1 MHPREL
7 FEANLDTIE
16 RVIAIVCRRGGLF
29 GADAEDFA
37 SEARVALID
46 DDYAILAK
54 YEGRSSL
61 DTYLTVVIRRL
72 LADTRT
78 RAKGRWHA
86 SSEAQRLGPA
96 AVLIETLI
104 RRDGRTLDEA
114 LPHIHAAHPGMTR
127 DEVNAIVARL
137 PERIGRPR
145 RVDLEAIEHVL
156 AGGEPADARA
166 IAGDLGRMSDV
177 VSNALTEQF
186 QTFSAEDRLLIRLRF
201 ASDISIADIS
211 RMMRLPQRPLYRRI
225 ESLLGRLRGT
235 LANAG
240 IDRATA
246 ASLVDRHS
254 ETMNFDLTNLTQG
267 KTEPSSQSIDRVAD
281 HAGEES

>member
-1 MHPREL
+1 MHPRDL

-46 DDYAILAK
+46 DDYAILAR

-72 LADTRT
+72 LADART
-78 RAKGRWHA
+78 RSKGRWHP

-96 AVLIETLI
+96 AVLIEILI

-114 LPHIHAAHPGMTR
+114 MPHIHAAHPGMAR
-127 DEVNAIVARL
+127 DEVKAIVERL
-137 PERIGRPR
+137 PERIPRPR
-145 RVDLEAIEHVL
+145 PVDLDAIGEVL
-156 AGGEPADARA
+156 AGGEQADARA
-166 IAGDLGRMSDV
+166 IAGDLGRMADV
-177 VSNALTEQF
+177 VSNALTTQF
-186 QTFSAEDRLLIRLRF
+186 HAFSAEDRLLIRLRF
-201 ASDISIADIS
+201 ASDMSIADIS
-211 RMMRLPQRPLYRRI
+211 RIMRLPQRPLYRRL
-225 ESLLGRLRGT
+225 ESLLGRMRGT

-246 ASLVDRHS
+246 ASLVDRHGG
-254 ETMNFDLTNLTQG
+254 TINFDLTNGTEG
-267 KTEPSSQSIDRVAD
+267 KTGPLSQSIDRVAD
-281 HAGEES
+281 HAEEES

>member
-37 SEARVALID
+37 SEARVALIE

-61 DTYLTVVIRRL
+61 DTFLTVVIRRL
-72 LADTRT
+72 LADSRT

-114 LPHIHAAHPGMTR
+114 MPHIHAAHPGMTR
-127 DEVNAIVARL
+127 DEVNAILERL
-137 PERIGRPR
+137 PERLGRPR
-145 RVDLEAIEHVL
+145 RVDLDAIGHAL
-156 AGGEPADARA
+156 AGGEAADARA

-201 ASDISIADIS
+201 ASDMSIADIS
-211 RMMRLPQRPLYRRI
+211 RMMRLPQRPLYRRL

-246 ASLVDRHS
+246 VSLVDHHG
-254 ETMNFDLTNLTQG
+254 ETMNFGLRNG
-267 KTEPSSQSIDRVAD
+267 KIDPSSQSIDRVAD
-281 HAGEES
+281 HVEEES

>member
-37 SEARVALID
+37 SEARVALIE

-61 DTYLTVVIRRL
+61 DTFLTVVIRRL
-72 LADTRT
+72 LADSRT

-114 LPHIHAAHPGMTR
+114 MPHLHAAHPGLTR
-127 DEVNAIVARL
+127 DEVNAILERL
-137 PERIGRPR
+137 PERLGRPR
-145 RVDLEAIEHVL
+145 RVDLDAIGHVL
-156 AGGEPADARA
+156 AGGEAADARA

-177 VSNALTEQF
+177 VSDALTKQF

-201 ASDISIADIS
+201 ASDMSIADIS
-211 RMMRLPQRPLYRRI
+211 RMMRLPQRPLYRRL

-235 LANAG
+235 LTSAG

-246 ASLVDRHS
+246 VSLVDRHG
-254 ETMNFDLTNLTQG
+254 ETMNFGLTNG
-267 KTEPSSQSIDRVAD
+267 KIDPSSQSIGRVAD
-281 HAGEES
+281 HVEEES

>member
-37 SEARVALID
+37 SEVKVALIE
-46 DDYAILAK
+46 DDYAILGR

-72 LADTRT
+72 LADARTRT
-78 RAKGRWHA
+78 KGRWHA

-114 LPHIHAAHPGMTR
+114 MPHIHAAHPGMTR
-127 DEVNAIVARL
+127 DEVNAILERL
-137 PERIGRPR
+137 PERLGRPR
-145 RVDLEAIEHVL
+145 RVDLDAIGHVL
-156 AGGEPADARA
+156 MGGEPADARA
-166 IAGDLGRMSDV
+166 IDGDLGRMSDV
-177 VSNALTEQF
+177 VSSALTEHF

-201 ASDISIADIS
+201 ASDMSIADIS

-235 LANAG
+235 LASAG
-240 IDRATA
+240 VDRATA
-246 ASLVDRHS
+246 ASLVGRHG
-254 ETMNFDLTNLTQG
+254 ETMNFGLTNG
-267 KTEPSSQSIDRVAD
+267 KTDPSGQSIDRVAD